1 MATSY
6 YLDLTPNSVQG
17 ESLTQQNQVDVL
29 SWSWGGSTTVSAGGV
44 TGLSAGKPNLSDL
57 HLVKNYDKAS
67 PQIFKAMVTGQVLKS
82 AVLTGY
88 KTTGQSKLGMF
99 LRLTLTNLL
108 VTSLQ
113 DSASSESVSFAYQIV
128 KSEYWTQAADGT
140 LTAAGSITYDLT
152 KNQQS

>member
-1 MATSY
+1 
-6 YLDLTPNSVQG
+6 
-17 ESLTQQNQVDVL
+17 
-29 SWSWGGSTTVSAGGV
+29 V

-113 DSASSESVSFAYQIV
+113 DSASSENPTESVSFAYQIV